1 MKVTQKGQITIP
13 HDLRKRYGFTRDR
26 ELIFDATEQGVLL
39 RAAPERE
46 TERLSHALAKMRGI
60 ADRDFS
66 TDQIMQMTR
75 D

>member
-1 MKVTQKGQITIP
+1 MRVTQKGQVTIP

-26 ELIFDATEQGVLL
+26 ELIFDATEEGVLL

-46 TERLSHALAKMRGI
+46 TDQLSQALVKMRGV
-60 ADRDFS
+60 ADHNFS

>member
-1 MKVTQKGQITIP
+1 MKVTQKGQVTIP

-46 TERLSHALAKMRGI
+46 TDRLSQSLAKVRGS
-60 ADRDFS
+60 ADLDLL

>member
-13 HDLRKRYGFTRDR
+13 HALRKRYGFTRDR
-26 ELIFDATEQGVLL
+26 ELIFDATEEGVLL
-39 RAAPERE
+39 RAAPVRE
-46 TERLSHALAKMRGI
+46 AQQFRDSLAAIRGI
-60 ADRDFS
+60 AGSELS